1 MSFRHQLL
9 EFLCHKETIEEDPR
23 EDLWRSFSWFKFDC
37 DREGGVKNEPF
48 SPKWGVPSFLM
59 YHMQDWRSQHFLE
72 IGFYMSIFWL
82 IWLTQRRS
90 SSLQSLLL
98 CVRRSLLSSE
108 HRLLVSGALA
118 HKKRLCPDRQGWYSH
133 FSWAPTSVIGF
144 EKRDWWRTSLSVA
157 WCFSP
162 QGFSACVPRPSVS
175 LASHEPACVSSEP
188 LCTPGEVAAA
198 GDHQSFW
205 SLSWLTSFFLLLL
218 TLLCRCSSRK
228 PVQGCRVGAQGRHLI
243 CRLFHLK
250 NGAAVL
256 MHNFTTV
263 KGFALFIESSGL
275 STWFKLVSHKAS
287 T

>member
-1 MSFRHQLL
+1 MRCNQLSGVSYARL
-9 EFLCHKETIEEDPR
+9 ALPALSGDCFLCVNIWAD
-23 EDLWRSFSWFKFDC
+23 
-37 DREGGVKNEPF
+37 
-48 SPKWGVPSFLM
+48 
-59 YHMQDWRSQHFLE
+59 
-72 IGFYMSIFWL
+72 
-82 IWLTQRRS
+82 WLTRQRS

-98 CVRRSLLSSE
+98 CVRRSLRSSE

-118 HKKRLCPDRQGWYSH
+118 DKKRLCPDRQGWYSH

-162 QGFSACVPRPSVS
+162 QGFSACVPRPSIS
-175 LASHEPACVSSEP
+175 LASHEPACVSCEP
-188 LCTPGEVAAA
+188 LGTPGEVAAA
-198 GDHQSFW
+198 GAHQSFW
-205 SLSWLTSFFLLLL
+205 SLSWLTSFLLLILLL
-218 TLLCRCSSRK
+218 TLLCWCSSRK
-228 PVQGCRVGAQGRHLI
+228 PVQGCCVGAQGRPLI

>member
-1 MSFRHQLL
+1 MSCFPLN
-9 EFLCHKETIEEDPR
+9 EVYPDFWCIICKTGAPSSF
-23 EDLWRSFSWFKFDC
+23 WRLFFIYQYF
-37 DREGGVKNEPF
+37 G
-48 SPKWGVPSFLM
+48 
-59 YHMQDWRSQHFLE
+59 
-72 IGFYMSIFWL
+72 WL
-82 IWLTQRRS
+82 IDTAEILFLAKFTFVCERC
-90 SSLQSLLL
+90 SLH
-98 CVRRSLLSSE
+98 SSE

-118 HKKRLCPDRQGWYSH
+118 DKKRLCPDRQGWYSH

-198 GDHQSFW
+198 GAHQSFW
-205 SLSWLTSFFLLLL
+205 SLSWLTSFFFFFFFFLP
-218 TLLCRCSSRK
+218 CCADAPAGK
-228 PVQGCRVGAQGRHLI
+228 PVQGCCVGAQGRHLI
-243 CRLFHLK
+243 FHLK